1 MASMAWEVFAR
12 ARARRSASI
21 KRMVAAASAGAAWP
35 AGPLDIGPEPPAPTA
50 ESAEAFLDAVERW
63 VLEGDSEPSVAWFS
77 WPWPAGVLS
86 FCASVR
92 QILREATEEVGGEVD
107 GTPTAAH
114 IDARLDALTG
124 LLSARLDQ
132 VLAREQAAVR
142 ALAWQLEGAHSL
154 ASPLNVITLQAGLM
168 RMRLDLGATEGLAES
183 LDELTRA
190 GDRLIDE
197 RRRLSE
203 RTEAWCHRLR
213 RAMKDRGA
221 LEDQ

>member
-1 MASMAWEVFAR
+1 MASKAWEVFAR
-12 ARARRSASI
+12 ARAQGSACI
-21 KRMVAAASAGAAWP
+21 ERMVAAASSGAAWP
-35 AGPLDIGPEPPAPTA
+35 AGPLDIGPKPPAPTA

-63 VLEGDSEPSVAWFS
+63 VLGGDSESIVAWFS

-92 QILREATEEVGGEVD
+92 QILREAAEEVGGEVD

-114 IDARLDALTG
+114 IDARLDVLTS

-142 ALAWQLEGAHSL
+142 ALTWQLEGAHSL

-168 RMRLDLGATEGLAES
+168 RMRLDLGATEGLIES

-197 RRRLSE
+197 RRKLSE
-203 RTEAWCHRLR
+203 RTEAWCHQLR

>member
-1 MASMAWEVFAR
+1 M
-12 ARARRSASI
+12 
-21 KRMVAAASAGAAWP
+21 
-35 AGPLDIGPEPPAPTA
+35 
-50 ESAEAFLDAVERW
+50 
-63 VLEGDSEPSVAWFS
+63 LEGDSEPSVAWFS

-92 QILREATEEVGGEVD
+92 QILREAAEEVGGEVD

-168 RMRLDLGATEGLAES
+168 RMRLDLGATEGLS
-183 LDELTRA
+183 L
-190 GDRLIDE
+190 I
-197 RRRLSE
+197 
-203 RTEAWCHRLR
+203 HI
-213 RAMKDRGA
+213 
-221 LEDQ
+221 